1 MCLVKNYDLKF
12 MNKEINVNIEMIK
25 WDSMIYD
32 SGFMFEVEYEGEKTE
47 LIFETLEGRDL
58 RFVYP
63 EFKGYETTR
72 FVKTIINSMHEF
84 FNIKILDENEG
95 FYFSI
100 KYREDDIEK
109 KGFEDYIE
117 SFITE
122 MFDTFSFSFIED
134 FFYDYIRKNFNEI
147 LNLNVCFD
155 FMLEHFSEELI
166 NSKAN
171 MGKINQDIFLMNYL
185 DILDFNKN
193 KDIYMI
199 KNNNKYFFL
208 EKEGQGIRKDSEY
221 FNISEKEAKY
231 YF

>member
-1 MCLVKNYDLKF
+1 MCLVENCNLKF
-12 MNKEINVNIEMIK
+12 MNKEINFNVEMIK

-32 SGFMFEVEYEGEKTE
+32 SGFIFEIEYEGEKTE

-63 EFKGYETTR
+63 D
-72 FVKTIINSMHEF
+72 FVEGDNTHFIKTIVNIMHEF
-84 FNIKILDENEG
+84 FNIKILDKNDD

-100 KYREDDIEK
+100 KYREDDIEN

-117 SFITE
+117 SFIVE
-122 MFDTFSFSFIED
+122 MFDSFSFSFIQD
-134 FFYDYIRKNFNEI
+134 FFYDYIRKNFNKI

-155 FMLEHFSEELI
+155 FILEHFSKELI
-166 NSKAN
+166 NSSAN
-171 MGKINQDIFLMNYL
+171 IGKINKDIFLMNYL
-185 DILDFNKN
+185 DILVFNKN

-199 KNNNKYFFL
+199 KNKNKYFFL
-208 EKEGQGIRKDSEY
+208 EKEGQVVRKDSEY
-221 FNISEKEAKY
+221 FNITEKETKD

>member
-1 MCLVKNYDLKF
+1 
-12 MNKEINVNIEMIK
+12 MNKEINFNVEMIK

-32 SGFMFEVEYEGEKTE
+32 SGFIFEIEYEGEKTE

-63 EFKGYETTR
+63 D
-72 FVKTIINSMHEF
+72 FVEGNNTYFIKTIVNIMHEF
-84 FNIKILDENEG
+84 FNIKILDKNDD

-100 KYREDDIEK
+100 KHREGDIEN

-117 SFITE
+117 SFIVE
-122 MFDTFSFSFIED
+122 MFDSFSFSFIQE
-134 FFYDYIRKNFNEI
+134 FFYDYIKKNFNKI

-155 FMLEHFSEELI
+155 FILEHFSEELI
-166 NSKAN
+166 NSSAN
-171 MGKINQDIFLMNYL
+171 IGKINKDIFLMNYL
-185 DILDFNKN
+185 DILVFNKN

-199 KNNNKYFFL
+199 KNKNKYFFL
-208 EKEGQGIRKDSEY
+208 EKEGQVVRKDSEY
-221 FNISEKEAKY
+221 FNITEKETKD